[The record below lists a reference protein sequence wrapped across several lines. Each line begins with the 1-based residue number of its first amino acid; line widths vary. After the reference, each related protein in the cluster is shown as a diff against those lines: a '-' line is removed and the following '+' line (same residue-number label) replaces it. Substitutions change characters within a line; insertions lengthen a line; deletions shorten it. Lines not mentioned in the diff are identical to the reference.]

1 MKNKAE
7 HKQIAEFIWK
17 VCDLLRGNYKR
28 NEYRKVILPLVVL
41 TRFDVILLKTKNEV
55 MRKYDSLK
63 GKPETVIKATLNSI
77 TGLEFYNISPLDLK
91 RVLDDPN
98 QVAINFISYINGF
111 SPNVREIIDRFRFD
125 EQISRMDEKDILY
138 KVIQKFVSFQ
148 TELSDLENEDMGY
161 VFEEIIRI
169 GSEQANE
176 EAGEHFTPREVIKLM
191 VYILLSPQNR
201 MNLDNKIK
209 KFYDPACGTGGMLSM
224 GEQYIK
230 EFCST
235 AQPHL
240 FGQDMND
247 EAWAI
252 CRSDMLIKG
261 NTRSEIVLGD
271 TFRKDGFKGQ
281 KFDYMLANPPF
292 GVSWENQRSVIEN
305 EWETMGFDGRFGA
318 GTPRINDGSFLFLQH
333 MISKMYS
340 TNPDDPHGN
349 GGDGSR
355 IAIIFNGSP
364 LFNGDAGGGE
374 SEIRRWIIEND
385 YLEAVIAL
393 PDSLF
398 YNTGISTYLWVL
410 TNNKEERRK
419 GKIQLID
426 ARKFWNKMFPKSLN
440 FKRKCIP
447 NGDGKGPGDYI
458 TAIMQIYDNFA
469 NNQEYIVTNPD
480 DGAVR
485 VTVSKIFPNE
495 HFAYYKVA
503 MDRPLHLNFCVNSER
518 IELVK
523 QEAGFKAIAT
533 SKKKSS
539 SERLIEIE
547 IGEKRQETIIEFLKA
562 FAEKTGGR
570 LYKDRKAF
578 LTELRNFDKAKEI
591 RLNASELK
599 AILSGLSERDDTAD
613 ICVLPNGDFEADPML
628 ADTEQVPVTTVI
640 EGYKALID
648 RKKAGLIDNIPL
660 NDNEKAIVKSTIDE
674 YINVEVLPHVPDAR
688 IDYNKTKIGY
698 EIPMTKEFYI
708 YQPPRDIDVI
718 NAEIKALEKEIAEL
732 LYGGEIV

>member
-1 MKNKAE
+1 MRNKAE
-7 HKQIAEFIWK
+7 HKQTAEFIWK

-41 TRFDVILLKTKNEV
+41 TRFDVVLQTSKKDVLK
-55 MRKYDSLK
+55 KYDTLK
-63 GKPETVIKATLNSI
+63 GKPESVIKATLSSI
-77 TGLEFYNISPLDLK
+77 TGFEFYNISKLDMRKL
-91 RVLDDPN
+91 LDDPN
-98 QVAINFISYINGF
+98 QIAQNLISYVNGF
-111 SPNVREIIDRFRFD
+111 SPDVRDIIDRFRFD
-125 EQISRMDEKDILY
+125 EQIARMNEKDILY
-138 KVIQKFVSFQ
+138 KLIQKFVLFQ
-148 TELSDLENEDMGY
+148 TELSALENEDMGY

-201 MNLDNKIK
+201 INLDNKIK

-261 NTRSEIVLGD
+261 NTQSEIVLGD

-318 GTPRINDGSFLFLQH
+318 GTPRINDGSLLFLQH

-340 TNPDDPHGN
+340 TDPYDPHCN

-364 LFNGDAGGGE
+364 LFSGDAGGGE

-385 YLEAVIAL
+385 YLEAIIAL

-398 YNTGISTYLWVL
+398 YNTGISTYLWIL

-419 GKIQLID
+419 GKVQLVD
-426 ARKFWNKMFPKSLN
+426 ARKFWDKMQPKSLN

-458 TAIMQIYDNFA
+458 TAITQIYDNFT
-469 NNQEYIVTNPD
+469 QGEEYTVTNPD
-480 DGAVR
+480 DGT
-485 VTVSKIFPNE
+485 VTVMVSKIFPNE

-503 MDRPLHLNFCVNSER
+503 IDRPLRLNFCVNADR
-518 IELVK
+518 IEIVK
-523 QEAGFKAIAT
+523 QEAGFRAIAT
-533 SKKKSS
+533 SKKKDSAG
-539 SERLIEIE
+539 RFAEIE
-547 IGEKRQETIIEFLKA
+547 AGEKRQGAIIEFLQA
-562 FAEKTGGR
+562 FAEKTGSR
-570 LYKDRKAF
+570 LYKDRKIL
-578 LTELRNFDKAKEI
+578 LTDLRCFDKEKNI
-591 RLNASELK
+591 KLNASELK
-599 AILSGLSERDDTAD
+599 TILAGLSERDETAEM
-613 ICVLPNGDFEADPML
+613 CMLPNGEFEADSML
-628 ADTEQVPVTTVI
+628 ADTEQVPVTVKTN
-640 EGYKALID
+640 GYKALTD
-648 RKKAGLIDNIPL
+648 RKKMGLIDNIPL
-660 NDNEKAIVKSTIDE
+660 NNEEKAAVKSTIEE
-674 YINVEVLPHVPDAR
+674 YVKSEVLPHVPDAR
-688 IDYNKTKIGY
+688 TDYMKTKIGY
-698 EIPMTKEFYI
+698 EIPLTREFYV
-708 YQPPRDIDVI
+708 YQPPRDCDVI
-718 NAEIKALEKEIAEL
+718 SSEIKALEKEIAEML
-732 LYGGEIV
+732 